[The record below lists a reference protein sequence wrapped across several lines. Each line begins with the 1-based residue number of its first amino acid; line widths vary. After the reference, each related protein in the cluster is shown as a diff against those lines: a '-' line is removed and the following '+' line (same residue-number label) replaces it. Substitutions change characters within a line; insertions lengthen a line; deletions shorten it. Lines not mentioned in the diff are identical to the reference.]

1 MVSKN
6 QAAPRRILIASS
18 HPLFAQGLRSLLH
31 KRQKMDAIVVGMV
44 STIDEALEAI
54 NSLHPDMVIVDYDDE
69 RVNRDEFLARFVEGE
84 GRMRVVLLSL
94 REGGD
99 EAIVYDRR
107 TLAASQ
113 VDDWMEMWTEPQ
125 PEGEINQEEHTG
137 KAAKP
142 RRRDSMRH
150 LIIAGIF
157 VVLIMIAGFFF
168 LRNVDLLPIAASL
181 QAGSI
186 DSLFGLQFAVIV
198 GLFSLIVGLVVYSIL
213 FFRRRK
219 DDTTDGPHVEG
230 NTTLEV
236 AWTLIPL
243 GFVLYLAYLGGVSL
257 GKTQAADPKPLEVKV
272 VGSQWAWRFE
282 YPRLGIISTELILP
296 VDKQALLELTSTDVI
311 HSFWVPQ
318 FRVKQDA
325 LPGEGFE
332 RDLRV
337 TPNEIGEYSVVCA
350 ELCGRQHYAMTSPVK
365 VLSQPDFDAWVQSNT
380 TSASAD
386 PVERGDQLSQQFGC
400 RACHSV
406 DGTVVV
412 GPSWKGIFGKQEP
425 LVDGTSAL
433 VDEAYIIDSIHNPG
447 AKITAGFQ
455 NLMPANVGAQLTDEQ
470 ISDIVEFIKSLK

>member
-1 MVSKN
+1 MDRKSS
-6 QAAPRRILIASS
+6 ASPRRILIASS

-54 NSLHPDMVIVDYDDE
+54 NRLQPDMVIVDYDDE

-84 GRMRVVLLSL
+84 GRLRIVLLSL

-113 VDDWMEMWTEPQ
+113 VDDWMEMWLEPQ
-125 PEGEINQEEHTG
+125 RDDDLYQERDTG
-137 KAAKP
+137 KDEKP

-150 LIIAGIF
+150 LIIAGLF
-157 VVLIMIAGFFF
+157 VVIIMIAGLFF
-168 LRNVDLLPIAASL
+168 LRNVELLPIAASL

-186 DSLFGLQFAVIV
+186 DSLFALEFAVIV

-219 DDTTDGPHVEG
+219 GDKTDGPHIEG

-236 AWTLIPL
+236 VWTLIPL
-243 GFVLYLAYLGGVSL
+243 GFVVFLAYLGGVSL

-296 VDKQALLELTSTDVI
+296 VDKQALLELSSTDVI

-318 FRVKQDA
+318 FRLKQDA

-332 RDLRV
+332 RELRI
-337 TPNEIGEYSVVCA
+337 TPSEIGEYSVVCA
-350 ELCGRQHYAMTSPVK
+350 ELCGRQHYSMTAPVK
-365 VLSQPDFDAWVQSNT
+365 VMAQPDFDAWVQANT
-380 TSASAD
+380 APVSTD
-386 PVERGDQLSQQFGC
+386 PVERGDQISQQFGC
-400 RACHSV
+400 RACHSI

-412 GPSWKGIFGKQEP
+412 GPSWKGIFGKQES
-425 LVDGTSAL
+425 LADGTSVL
-433 VDEAYIIDSIHNPG
+433 VDEAYITESIRNPG
-447 AKITAGFQ
+447 AKITADFQ
-455 NLMPANVGAQLTDEQ
+455 NLMPANVGVDLTDEQ
-470 ISDIVEFIKSLK
+470 INDIIEFIKSLK

>member
-1 MVSKN
+1 
-6 QAAPRRILIASS
+6 
-18 HPLFAQGLRSLLH
+18 
-31 KRQKMDAIVVGMV
+31 
-44 STIDEALEAI
+44 
-54 NSLHPDMVIVDYDDE
+54 
-69 RVNRDEFLARFVEGE
+69 
-84 GRMRVVLLSL
+84 MRVVLLSL

-107 TLAASQ
+107 TLEASQ
-113 VDDWMEMWTEPQ
+113 VDDWMEMWMVPHL
-125 PEGEINQEEHTG
+125 EGEINQEKYTG
-137 KAAKP
+137 NAAKP
-142 RRRDSMRH
+142 RMRGSMNH
-150 LIIAGIF
+150 LIIACFF

-168 LRNVDLLPIAASL
+168 LRNVDLLPLAASL

-186 DSLFGLQFAVIV
+186 DRLFGLQFAVIV

-219 DDTTDGPHVEG
+219 GDTTDGPHMEG

-236 AWTLIPL
+236 VWTLIPL

-257 GKTQAADPKPLEVKV
+257 GRTQAADPKPLEVKV

-296 VDKQALLELTSTDVI
+296 VDKQALFELTSTDVI

-350 ELCGRQHYAMTSPVK
+350 ELCGRQHYAMTAPVK
-365 VLSQPDFDAWVQSNT
+365 VLAQSDFDAWVQSIPRRFRRIQSSGAINCP
-380 TSASAD
+380 SNLVPRLPQYRWYGCSRSVGKDIWKA
-386 PVERGDQLSQQFGC
+386 RGAGGWYF
-400 RACHSV
+400 
-406 DGTVVV
+406 
-412 GPSWKGIFGKQEP
+412 
-425 LVDGTSAL
+425 AL
-433 VDEAYIIDSIHNPG
+433 VDEAYIVDSIHNPS

-455 NLMPANVGAQLTDEQ
+455 NLMPGNVGAN
-470 ISDIVEFIKSLK
+470 